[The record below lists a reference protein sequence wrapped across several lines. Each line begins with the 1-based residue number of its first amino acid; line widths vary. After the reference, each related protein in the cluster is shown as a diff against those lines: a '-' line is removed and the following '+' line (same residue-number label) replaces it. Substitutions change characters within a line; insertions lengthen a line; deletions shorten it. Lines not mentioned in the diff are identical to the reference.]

1 MTPRSPAACGSVAVA
16 CPLCDAAGGAPLA
29 SGLRDVENG
38 VPGAYDIARCRSC
51 GLVYLATVPGGGALS
66 ECYDDDYHVRTYRMG
81 NPLLRR
87 LFRLRYRLRH
97 RRLRRALGRE
107 PAGVLE
113 FGCGDAQFLVY
124 LEERLGGRC
133 RLAGIELEAERI
145 ALPAGSAISLVSS
158 GEAALATGER
168 FDAVVLY
175 DVLEHLPRP
184 AATLAAIAE
193 RLAPGGLLFIAVP
206 SWASWWRRVFPRH
219 WGGLQIPRHQIFFEP
234 RTLALVLEK
243 AGFRIR
249 EAHGVFDPG
258 DLSVSVCNWIADR
271 LQLATKP
278 RKAWFYYP
286 VLLLSAPVVLLQ
298 NLLGR
303 SGEMEVVAER
313 REPPRPESQ
322 RELRSP

>member
-1 MTPRSPAACGSVAVA
+1 VTRPGPGAGGVVAAA
-16 CPLCDAAGGAPLA
+16 CPLCGAAGGGPLA
-29 SGLRDVENG
+29 AGLRDVENG
-38 VPGAYDIARCRSC
+38 VPGSYDISRCRSC

-66 ECYDDDYHVRTYRMG
+66 ECYDDDYHVRADRMG
-81 NPLLRR
+81 NPLLRS

-107 PAGVLE
+107 PAAVLE

-124 LEERLGGRC
+124 LEERLAGRC

-145 ALPAGSAISLVSS
+145 PLPPGSAIGLVRSC
-158 GEAALATGER
+158 EAALATGDR
-168 FDAVVLY
+168 YDAVVLY

-184 AATLAAIAE
+184 VSTLAAIAE

-206 SWASWWRRVFPRH
+206 SWDSWWRRVFPRH
-219 WGGLQIPRHQIFFEP
+219 WGGLQIPRHQVFFEP
-234 RTLALVLEK
+234 RTLALVLER

-258 DLSVSVCNWIADR
+258 DLSVSVCNWITDR
-271 LQLATKP
+271 LHLATKP

-313 REPPRPESQ
+313 LRGEPPAVARG
-322 RELRSP
+322 